1 MTLFEKHTRA
11 NKFQIELEVV
21 WFHKLPDLKNLKA
34 VCKCGLVS
42 LDFLVTIHL
51 CYKKLKKKNQQHVV
65 TCVDMYLS
73 GIREYFAPTLQ

>member
-1 MTLFEKHTRA
+1 MTLFEKQTRA

-21 WFHKLPDLKNLKA
+21 WFYKLADLKNLKA
-34 VCKCGLVS
+34 VCTCGLVS

-51 CYKKLKKKNQQHVV
+51 CYTNWKKNQQYVV